1 MHRNMEERI
10 ILVDE
15 NDNAIGPIE
24 KLEAH
29 EKGLLHR
36 AFSVFIFNSKGELLL
51 QKRASGKYHSADL
64 WTNTCCS
71 HPNYG
76 EKTQD
81 AIRRR
86 LKEEM
91 GMTVEVD
98 FKFKFTYKASLE
110 NKLTEHEIDH
120 VYFGISDDSPL
131 INHEEVSDWKYISLK
146 DVHKEIE
153 SHPELYTS
161 WFKICFP
168 DVLTHFKSID
178 Y

>member
-1 MHRNMEERI
+1 MKERI
-10 ILVDE
+10 TLVDK
-15 NDNAIGPIE
+15 DDIPLGPIE

-51 QKRASGKYHSADL
+51 QKRASGKYHSAGL

-76 EKTQD
+76 EEITD
-81 AIRRR
+81 AIYRR

-91 GMTVEVD
+91 GMRVTVN
-98 FKFKFTYKASLE
+98 FKFKFIYKASLD
-110 NKLTEHEIDH
+110 NNLTEHEIDH
-120 VYFGISDDSPL
+120 VYFGFSDDAPV
-131 INHEEVSDWKYISLK
+131 INPEEVSDWKHISMEE
-146 DVHKEIE
+146 VQNEIE
-153 SHPELYTS
+153 SHPEEYTS

-168 DVLTHFKSID
+168 EVLANFKSITF
-178 Y
+178 

>member
-1 MHRNMEERI
+1 MKEKI
-10 ILVDE
+10 ILVDK
-15 NDNAIGPIE
+15 DDIALGPIE

-51 QKRASGKYHSADL
+51 QKRASDKYHSAGL

-76 EKTQD
+76 EATPD

-86 LKEEM
+86 LREEM
-91 GMTVEVD
+91 GMKVEVE
-98 FKFKFTYKASLE
+98 FKFKFTYKATLE
-110 NKLTEHEIDH
+110 NDLTEHEIDH
-120 VYFGISDDSPL
+120 VYFGISDNRPTV
-131 INHEEVSDWKYISLK
+131 NTQEVSDWKYVNMNDVQK
-146 DVHKEIE
+146 DIDL
-153 SHPELYTS
+153 HPENYTS

-168 DVLTHFKSID
+168 EVLTHYKSID
-178 Y
+178 F